1 MRQNLKEQT
10 LKISEALYNQHDGL
24 KMNAYLSE
32 DFKQHNPLVHT
43 GREAMV
49 NITSTLEELD
59 VSYKN
64 IRIFQDGNYVIM
76 HNTLNNTIPFGAK
89 EIVTIDVWLFDDEG
103 IALEHWDGVMPKM
116 PANPSGRML
125 TDGHTEIE
133 DLELTEK
140 NKAFVTEFITTV
152 LLEGKSE
159 LFTVYVN
166 PEKYIQHNPHT
177 ADGLEGLAATL
188 ESGLIKFSFNKLH
201 KVFGEG
207 NFVITVAE
215 GLLNDVP
222 TAFYDMFRIEN
233 GKVVEHW
240 DVTQTIP
247 TESANDNTMF
257 NFK

>member
-1 MRQNLKEQT
+1 MRQNLKENA
-10 LKISEALYNQHDGL
+10 LKISEVLYNQHDGSKL
-24 KMNAYLSE
+24 KEYLSE
-32 DFKQHNPLVHT
+32 DFAQHNPMVPT
-43 GREAMV
+43 GREAML
-49 NITSTLEELD
+49 NIVSVLEEYG

-76 HNTLNNTIPFGAK
+76 HNTYDNTIPFGAK
-89 EIVTIDVWLFDDEG
+89 EIVTVDVWRFDDDG
-103 IALEHWDGVMPKM
+103 IAQEHWDGIMPKM
-116 PANPSGRML
+116 PVNPSGRTL
-125 TDGHTEIE
+125 IDGHTEIE

-152 LLEGKSE
+152 ILEGKSN
-159 LFTVYVN
+159 LFTDYVN

-188 ESGLIKFSFNKLH
+188 ESGLIKFSFSKLH

-207 NFVITVAE
+207 NFVMTVAE

-222 TAFYDMFRIEN
+222 TVFYDIFRIEN

-240 DVTQTIP
+240 DVTQAIP
-247 TESANDNTMF
+247 SESANSNTMF
-257 NFK
+257 NFN